1 MEKSRSRWRSNAQK
15 ILIVVS
21 LLYLVNASIGT
32 TIAIQ
37 DNLPSVTLFKSGLPA
52 LEDFLFGFGTALSPP
67 LFLCIA
73 VVVCIILA
81 FQPERPG
88 NIGITGLV
96 ILGVLYTIGA
106 FAETITYRVLNP
118 ATFDLPKALVVIVE
132 IVLPLAM
139 IGLGGWVL
147 MRRRQADLHQMG
159 K

>member
-1 MEKSRSRWRSNAQK
+1 MEKSRSKRRSNVQK
-15 ILIVVS
+15 TLIVVS

-73 VVVCIILA
+73 AVVCIILT
-81 FQPERPG
+81 FQSERPVE
-88 NIGITGLV
+88 IGITGLV
-96 ILGVLYTIGA
+96 ILAVFYTIGA

-139 IGLGGWVL
+139 IGLGVWEL
-147 MRRRQADLHQMG
+147 LRRR
-159 K
+159 